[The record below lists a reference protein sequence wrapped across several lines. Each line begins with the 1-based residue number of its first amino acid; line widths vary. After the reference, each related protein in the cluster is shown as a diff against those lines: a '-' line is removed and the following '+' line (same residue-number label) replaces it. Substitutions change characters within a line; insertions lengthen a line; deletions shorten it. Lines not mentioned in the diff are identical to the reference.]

1 MLSRVTE
8 TRRERWE
15 QAAEWPLTAA
25 SLIFLA
31 AYAWPIL
38 QPGLDDTWR
47 SLLDAVTWAAWA
59 LFAVDY
65 VVRLSLSVDRRRFVR
80 GHLLDLA
87 VVVLPLLRPLRL
99 LRLLTV
105 LSVLSRYAG
114 SALRGRV
121 LTYVGGATALAMF
134 IASLALLDAERAAP
148 DANVTSFGDALWWA
162 FTTVTT
168 VGYGDQYP
176 VTVTGR
182 AIAVGLMLVG
192 IVLLGT
198 VTASVASWLIE
209 KIQQIEEES
218 KAVTRRDIAAL
229 AEEVAALRRELSRDT

>member
-8 TRRERWE
+8 TRRGRWE
-15 QAAEWPLTAA
+15 QAAEWPLTAV

-38 QPGLDDTWR
+38 QPGLDDGWR
-47 SLLDAVTWAAWA
+47 AGLELVTWAAWA
-59 LFAVDY
+59 LFVVDY
-65 VVRLSLSVDRRRFVR
+65 AVRLALSVERWPFVR

-99 LRLLTV
+99 LRLLTL

-114 SALRGRV
+114 TALRGRV
-121 LTYVGGATALAMF
+121 LTYVAGASALIMF
-134 IASLALLDAERAAP
+134 IASLALLDAERGQP

-192 IVLLGT
+192 IALLGT
-198 VTASVASWLIE
+198 VTASVASWMIE
-209 KIQQIEEES
+209 KVQQVEEES
-218 KAVTRRDIAAL
+218 EAVTRRDIAAL
-229 AEEVAALRRELSRDT
+229 AAEVAALRRELSREA